1 MRSSKRMLVWSA
13 IAVIFAFGTLAGATA
28 NREGK
33 PVHPS
38 VRRADRITEAER
50 GQAKKKYGNLFIAGA
65 VLCVFIYLVT
75 EQIKTISPQTR
86 RGILSFSFRAA
97 ILLGAV
103 GLSLRGFHAMQDRN
117 WLPEHQRL
125 GELTL
130 RGFVGGA
137 IGFVVGDWIPMPE
150 EEEFRWL
157 RRAVKFVL
165 TLGGI
170 VAGIV
175 FVWWG

>member
-1 MRSSKRMLVWSA
+1 MKSYKRILAWFAITIML
-13 IAVIFAFGTLAGATA
+13 AFGSLAGALGSDP
-28 NREGK
+28 EGK

-38 VRRADRITEAER
+38 ARRADRISELER
-50 GQAKKKYGNLFIAGA
+50 SQAKKNYGNLFLAAA
-65 VLCVFIYLVT
+65 VLCVFIYIST

-125 GELTL
+125 VQCTSYIFGYRRFSLI
-130 RGFVGGA
+130 RA
-137 IGFVVGDWIPMPE
+137 SFVVNCQS
-150 EEEFRWL
+150 
-157 RRAVKFVL
+157 
-165 TLGGI
+165 TL
-170 VAGIV
+170 V
-175 FVWWG
+175 